1 MSTTPTVSV
10 IVCTNRSLDQ
20 VRACIASVL
29 AQELAGGTFEVLL
42 VDNTPD
48 GAHADAWRDVP
59 RLRCLREA
67 RLGLSRAR
75 NAGAAAAAGG
85 VLAYIDDDA
94 TAEIGWLAALAE
106 PFADASVACVG
117 GRVKLALPERLPRWY
132 ASALDGFWSR
142 FDPPE
147 DDALA
152 RTYGDL
158 PVGAN
163 LAVRRSVWQE
173 LGGFDESLGRR
184 NEGLEGGEDTDFCL
198 RAMRAGYDVRL
209 AARAT
214 VIHHIASD
222 RLTVEHLRCTAEAA
236 GASLGRLAPT
246 ASLSR
251 RSLLLEA
258 AAQWGRSLWPGPL
271 GAGRRLN
278 YRLRARLYWRA
289 TRHYGR
295 GRNRG

>member
-1 MSTTPTVSV
+1 MSVPPTVSV
-10 IVCTNRSLDQ
+10 IVCTNRHPDR
-20 VRACIASVL
+20 VRACVMSVL

-48 GAHADAWRDVP
+48 GAHADAWADAP

-75 NAGAAAAAGG
+75 NAGAGAAAGG

-94 TAEIGWLAALAE
+94 TTEAGWLTALTV

-117 GRVKLALPERLPRWY
+117 GRVKLALPERLPGWY
-132 ASALDGFWSR
+132 GSALDGFWSR
-142 FDPPE
+142 FEPPG
-147 DDALA
+147 DDVVA
-152 RTYGDL
+152 RRYGEL

-163 LAVRRSVWQE
+163 MAVRRSVWQE

-184 NEGLEGGEDTDFCL
+184 NEGMEGGEDTEFCL
-198 RAMRAGYDVRL
+198 RAMRAGYNVRL
-209 AARAT
+209 VARAA
-214 VIHHIASD
+214 VIHHIAND
-222 RLTVEHLRCTAEAA
+222 RLTLEHLRCTAEAA
-236 GASLGRLAPT
+236 GASLGRLAP
-246 ASLSR
+246 AACLSR
-251 RSLLLEA
+251 WSLLLEA
-258 AAQWGRSLWPGPL
+258 AAQGGRSLWPGPL